1 MNKRHKLLRRV
12 FSTVMAL
19 VLAVSLL
26 PTYAFAA
33 SVPASTTTDGNAADF
48 TGAWKSAHYKPG
60 TYTVTANLAM
70 PGQYNPILTGVTI
83 RKVPGKTDIDLD
95 NTTIEVI
102 KLDLEPYG
110 YTLDMNYAIVVKT
123 NGEVCQNWL
132 AGENVMTLTVKLG
145 DYQKLGWSGDWL
157 CADGNYGNPVV
168 LFENAKSDDV
178 DSYRVSEDG
187 TTASVDIIPEN
198 YPSSN
203 ASKHMNEQVKVISI
217 GNLGLLYIVTT
228 DPTIQSI
235 QNLAGRT
242 VYSIGE
248 GGPPEYTFEYMLE
261 QYHLI
266 GQVRLGQQ
274 ARLGQQVVLTVEIG
288 ELRRDL
294 HEQVHHHAHDVRVA
308 AVVKDALRRK
318 KQHARRR
325 EGPDLHPAALRAE
338 GHGLA
343 EARAACSGRA
353 R

>member
-1 MNKRHKLLRRV
+1 
-12 FSTVMAL
+12 
-19 VLAVSLL
+19 
-26 PTYAFAA
+26 
-33 SVPASTTTDGNAADF
+33 
-48 TGAWKSAHYKPG
+48 
-60 TYTVTANLAM
+60 
-70 PGQYNPILTGVTI
+70 
-83 RKVPGKTDIDLD
+83 
-95 NTTIEVI
+95 
-102 KLDLEPYG
+102 
-110 YTLDMNYAIVVKT
+110 
-123 NGEVCQNWL
+123 
-132 AGENVMTLTVKLG
+132 
-145 DYQKLGWSGDWL
+145 
-157 CADGNYGNPVV
+157 
-168 LFENAKSDDV
+168 
-178 DSYRVSEDG
+178 
-187 TTASVDIIPEN
+187 
-198 YPSSN
+198 
-203 ASKHMNEQVKVISI
+203 MNEQVKVISI

-242 VYSIGE
+242 AYSIGE

-294 HEQVHHHAHDVRVA
+294 HEQVRHHAHDVRVA